1 MKIDFALLQEL
12 SEEFKELD
20 AEWFWDTLDGETDIL
35 DVVNAILKNKFQN
48 AAGIKMNLDLAA
60 EYKARAYDL
69 ETRDKSYNN
78 QLMKIME
85 MTKQT
90 KILSPLATVSKRKG
104 VESIVITDE
113 EKIPTQLCNVVTS
126 PDKSAI
132 KRLLQQGEII
142 DGAELTR
149 GSKTISI
156 RRK

>member
-48 AAGIKMNLDLAA
+48 AAGIKMNLNLAA

-69 ETRDKSYNN
+69 ETRDRSYNN

-113 EKIPTQLCNVVTS
+113 EKIPSQLCNVVTS

-132 KRLLQQGEII
+132 KRLLQQGEMI

-149 GSKTISI
+149 GSETVSI

>member
-1 MKIDFALLQEL
+1 MKIDFALLEEL

-20 AEWFWDTLDGETDIL
+20 AEWFWDTLDGETDVL

-48 AAGIKMNLDLAA
+48 AASIKMNLNLAA

-132 KRLLQQGEII
+132 KRLLQQGEMI

-149 GSKTISI
+149 GSETVSI

>member
-48 AAGIKMNLDLAA
+48 AAGMKMNLDLAA

-104 VESIVITDE
+104 VESIIITDE

>member
-104 VESIVITDE
+104 VESIIITDE

>member
-1 MKIDFALLQEL
+1 MKLDFSLLQTL
-12 SEEFKELD
+12 SEELKEVD
-20 AEWFWDTLDGETDIL
+20 AEFFWDTIDGETDVL

-48 AAGIKMNLDLAA
+48 AAGIRMNQDLAA

-90 KILSPLATVSKRKG
+90 KILSPFATVSKRKG
-104 VESIVITDE
+104 VDKIVITDE

-132 KRLLQQGEII
+132 KRLLQQGEMI

-149 GSKTISI
+149 GSETISI

>member
-1 MKIDFALLQEL
+1 MKIDFALLEEL

-48 AAGIKMNLDLAA
+48 AAGIRMNQALAA

-104 VESIVITDE
+104 VESIVIIDE

-132 KRLLQQGEII
+132 KRLLQQGEMI

-149 GSKTISI
+149 GSETISI

>member
-48 AAGIKMNLDLAA
+48 AAGMKMNLDLAA